1 VDVYPN
7 PATDYINVKLYGDEA
22 RKFRID
28 VINITG
34 MVVNSVTMDFSD
46 KYYYI
51 EQIEVASL
59 KFGFYFVRVMSDDGT
74 IKRVFKIEKM

>member
-1 VDVYPN
+1 
-7 PATDYINVKLYGDEA
+7 
-22 RKFRID
+22 
-28 VINITG
+28 
-34 MVVNSVTMDFSD
+34 MDFSD